1 MLPPNAAIMHTQRK
15 PREGHTYDSEVDNAD
30 GWRPEVVREN
40 LRSEI
45 VDSCL
50 DPCGGRLG
58 SHSICLREMKTKRA
72 QSAMKE
78 PEGARSGTAR

>member
-1 MLPPNAAIMHTQRK
+1 MHTQRK

-30 GWRPEVVREN
+30 GWRPEIVMEN